1 MGTLLSFPAI
11 GSRIRTGLTRVAAV
25 AALGSSTLFA
35 AADARAE
42 GAWTLK
48 HDLDPAD
55 GMNCSMET
63 YWDDGSEF
71 SIFSNANDFVGFY
84 LMDPSWSLQQGQES
98 YVTFRFGGRDFTFPV
113 AAVDR
118 SGVVGDLASHEST
131 AINFLERWARSWE
144 MSIVFPQGNAWPVN
158 LNGTMA
164 TFRQWTTCHDQ
175 LERIARGGSRGGY
188 SGDYS
193 GSNPFGGGGD
203 SFSGG
208 SSTARP
214 SGNPF

>member
-25 AALGSSTLFA
+25 AALGSSALFA
-35 AADARAE
+35 VAADARAD

-48 HDLDPAD
+48 HDLDPVD

-84 LMDPSWSLQQGQES
+84 LMDPSWSLEQGQES
-98 YVTFRFGGRDFTFPV
+98 YVTFRFGGREFTFPV
-113 AAVDR
+113 AAVDQ
-118 SGVVGDLASHEST
+118 SGVVGDLASNEST

-144 MSIVFPQGNAWPVN
+144 MSIVFPQGNSWPVN

-175 LERIARGGSRGGY
+175 LERIARGSGSSR
-188 SGDYS
+188 
-193 GSNPFGGGGD
+193 SNPFGGGGG